1 MQVLACNN
9 VHLSTHELVA
19 AMVDMA
25 QQFASLKQ
33 EVKDKDEKITEL
45 EREQVDKTA
54 LAEER
59 GKYTSSLLYLF

>member
-1 MQVLACNN
+1 
-9 VHLSTHELVA
+9 
-19 AMVDMA
+19 MVDMA